1 MPKTECELLIVGSG
15 PAVLSAA
22 VYGASEGLDTLVL
35 EGTALGGQAG
45 TTSRIENYLGFPSG
59 LSGADLAIRAQL
71 QARKFVAPAHVVAT
85 ELDYGHWTLRLA
97 DGGSVTAGLLV
108 IASGAKYR
116 RPDVPRLEHFEQTSV
131 FYAAS
136 QSEVGAQAREL
147 IGDTRLEA
155 VAVTDESGEQHV
167 IDATALFV
175 FIGVAPST
183 DWLSGLVALDEKG
196 FVCTGQDAEAPI
208 GATLQQTAWR
218 RSELETSQP
227 GVFAIG
233 DVRSGST
240 ERVAAAVGEG
250 AVAVRLAFERMQ
262 HA

>member
-1 MPKTECELLIVGSG
+1 VV
-15 PAVLSAA
+15 PA
-22 VYGASEGLDTLVL
+22 
-35 EGTALGGQAG
+35 Q
-45 TTSRIENYLGFPSG
+45 
-59 LSGADLAIRAQL
+59 
-71 QARKFVAPAHVVAT
+71 VVAT

-136 QSEVGAQAREL
+136 QSEAVACQGAPVVVLGGGNSAGQAAVFLSRHAARVTLVVREHDLGEHMSRYLMDRISRIPNVTVLLGAQAREL

-155 VAVTDESGEQHV
+155 VAVTDETGGQHV
-167 IDATALFV
+167 IDAAALFV

-183 DWLSGLVALDEKG
+183 DWLSGLVALDEQG

-208 GATLQQTAWR
+208 GATLQQTVWR

-227 GVFAIG
+227 GVFAVG

-240 ERVAAAVGEG
+240 KRVAAAVGEG
-250 AVAVRLAFERMQ
+250 AVAVRLACEPMQ
-262 HA
+262 HT